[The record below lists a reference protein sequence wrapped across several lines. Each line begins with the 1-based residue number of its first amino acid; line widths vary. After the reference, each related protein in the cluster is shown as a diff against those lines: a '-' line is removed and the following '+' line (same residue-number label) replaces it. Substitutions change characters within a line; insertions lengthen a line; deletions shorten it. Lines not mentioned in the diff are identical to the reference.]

1 MKYTHKEDNPYD
13 IFSMKACKPDSN
25 KILGHLPMKL
35 SRITKFIVDRGA
47 KCTLKICGTKYRR
60 TLLVQGGLEVLCKVI
75 ITMIRGFV
83 NHLLP
88 TAYESFPKE
97 L

>member
-1 MKYTHKEDNPYD
+1 MT
-13 IFSMKACKPDSN
+13 FSMKACKSDSD

-47 KCTLKICGTKYRR
+47 KCTLKIHGTNYRR
-60 TLLVQGGLEVLCKVI
+60 TLLVQGGLEVLCKVT
-75 ITMIRGFV
+75 ITMTRGVV

-88 TAYESFPKE
+88 TVYKSFPKE

>member
-1 MKYTHKEDNPYD
+1 
-13 IFSMKACKPDSN
+13 
-25 KILGHLPMKL
+25 MKL
-35 SRITKFIVDRGA
+35 SRITKFMVDRGA